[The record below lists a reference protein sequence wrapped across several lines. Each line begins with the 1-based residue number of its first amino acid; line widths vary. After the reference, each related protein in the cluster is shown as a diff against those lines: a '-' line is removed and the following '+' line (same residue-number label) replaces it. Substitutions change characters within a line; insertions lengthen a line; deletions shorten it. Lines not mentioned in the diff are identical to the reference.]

1 MYHYAGNNPVRFV
14 DPDGYN
20 IKEVPV
26 LSFSVG
32 LCAVVR
38 VSVGVAV
45 DSKGNVAIYGKIEGG
60 VGAGA
65 DVGLDKL
72 ISSFAKGINVLSKVI
87 DSINF
92 TEAGIEVLGSIISLP
107 EDTGEG
113 NLNVGF
119 SFKGETIK
127 DCDKAPVVGA
137 FFGGVE
143 SDKKGKLSLSIGV
156 QVIAAVF
163 LASGTVYG
171 TIYSQ
176 EWIDQARESFSNEY
190 QYYEEK
196 LFEYYTQG
204 WYE

>member
-1 MYHYAGNNPVRFV
+1 MKFV

-32 LCAVVR
+32 LCAAVR

-45 DSKGNVAIYGKIEGG
+45 DSRGNVAIYGKIEGG

-127 DCDKAPVVGA
+127 DWDKAPVVGA